1 MAICLPLNANI
12 MINYIFPN
20 FGVFHLGRY
29 PRGGLKQRYDT
40 MSRINE
46 KLGSRVFSIVEMPGN
61 FVKKGESERFEF
73 AKWSM
78 LNSRI
83 TKSLYA
89 PTKESFLSLRYI
101 LHTEPCFPPSIP
113 LKWYDD
119 EWLPYF
125 IKHIE
130 SICDTIGRDKLEAIE
145 IHPGLPQRNQNKID
159 SLAKATINL
168 VRHFKGTLILLEN
181 RAGGH
186 IVGSSAE
193 IRQLCIAL
201 KAEEPKIFKT
211 FGIVLDLQQIYKRSV
226 LEKCDFREELGSIPK
241 YAVKGVH
248 IHSVGKKAGSHQ
260 PPTVDDPIDWQVV
273 KRFTNEVRKR
283 NSRLMVLPE
292 VHTEKAL
299 IQTLTF
305 CKRYLDLNYSD
316 HKR

>member
-1 MAICLPLNANI
+1 MLFALPSNTNN

-20 FGVFHLGRY
+20 LGVFHLGTY

-40 MSRINE
+40 MTRINE

-61 FVKKGESERFEF
+61 FVKKGESERLEL

-78 LNSRI
+78 LNSRT

-89 PTKESFLSLRYI
+89 PTKEGFLSLRYI

-119 EWLPYF
+119 EWLPSF
-125 IKHIE
+125 IRHIE
-130 SICDTIGRDKLEAIE
+130 SICYTIGRDKLEAIE
-145 IHPGLPQRNQNKID
+145 IHPGLPQRNLNKID
-159 SLAKATINL
+159 SLTKATIHL
-168 VRHFKGTLILLEN
+168 VRHFKETLILLEN

-186 IVGSSAE
+186 IIGSSAE
-193 IRQLCIAL
+193 INRLCSAL
-201 KAEEPKIFKT
+201 REEEPQIFKK
-211 FGIVLDLQQIYKRSV
+211 FGIVLDLQQIYKRCIF
-226 LEKCDFREELGSIPK
+226 EKFDFQEELESIPK
-241 YAVKGVH
+241 YAVKGIH
-248 IHSVGKKAGSHQ
+248 IHSVGKKEGSHQ
-260 PPTVDDPIDWQVV
+260 PPTIDDPIDWQIV

-283 NSRLMVLPE
+283 NSKLLVLPA

-299 IQTLTF
+299 LQTLAF
-305 CKRYLDLNYSD
+305 CKRHLDLNYDD